1 MLPEEESNFDRRTQV
16 TAGRWW
22 FGMAPVDRETTLL
35 VLGVKALILLFA
47 ALAVGTLFDRYYGMM
62 QMWNRWD
69 AVHYLSLAENGYVAE
84 GEGRFSI
91 VFYPLYP
98 WSVRVFSLFTGSYF
112 AAALVVSGAASLGAA
127 LLLRRLAEVD
137 HPAAVARQAVWFFLI
152 FPTSYFLHIGYT
164 ESLFLVLVLGSLLAA
179 RTNYWAVAGLLGAL
193 ACLTRVN
200 GLMLGPTL
208 LMEAWLQYRADRRID
223 RRWLWM
229 AAVPLGFIGYLALN
243 YHVTGNP
250 FAFSPI
256 MKEHWFKTFTPP
268 WVGIYDV
275 WLRTPGINLTEGL
288 MELVF
293 IVLGFIGIVW
303 CWLRLSP
310 TYGVWMTLNWLLIN
324 STSFVVSVPR
334 YSLTL
339 FPLFILF
346 ARLGHKRP
354 IAGLLLSVIS
364 LFLLALYAMKFAYG
378 TWAF

>member
-1 MLPEEESNFDRRTQV
+1 MFWEEEANAEGRPPGAAKGGRLRWSADDR
-16 TAGRWW
+16 
-22 FGMAPVDRETTLL
+22 DTTVL
-35 VLGVKALILLFA
+35 VLGVKALLFLFA
-47 ALAVGTLFDRYYGMM
+47 ALALGTLFDRYDGMM
-62 QMWNRWD
+62 EMWNRWD
-69 AVHYLSLAENGYVAE
+69 AVHYLSLAKDGYVGE
-84 GEGRFSI
+84 GEARFSI

-98 WSVRVFSLFTGSYF
+98 WMVRVFSLFTQSYF
-112 AAALVVSGAASLGAA
+112 TAALAVSGAASLGAA
-127 LLLRRLAEVD
+127 LLLRRLTAID

-179 RTNYWAVAGLLGAL
+179 RTDHWAAAGLLGAL

-208 LMEAWLQYRADRRID
+208 LMEAWLQYRAARRID
-223 RRWLWM
+223 WRWLWM
-229 AAVPLGFIGYLALN
+229 GAVPLGFLAYLALN
-243 YHVTGNP
+243 YRVTGDP

-256 MKEHWFKTFTPP
+256 MEEHWFKTFTPP

-288 MELVF
+288 LELLF
-293 IVLGFIGIVW
+293 IILGLVGVIW

-310 TYGVWMTLNWLLIN
+310 TYGVWMSLNWLLMN

-334 YSLTL
+334 YTLTL

-354 IAGLLLSVIS
+354 VAGLLLSVIS
-364 LFLLALYAMKFAYG
+364 LFLLALYTMKFAYG